1 MVEFR
6 GVRKRFGTL
15 EVLKGI
21 DFSVQAGE
29 VVTVIGPS
37 GSGKS
42 TLLRCVNCLETI
54 DEGEILVDG
63 RPAPRDEAGLNG
75 LRAKVGMVFQHF
87 NLFPHMTALQNVMEG
102 PTQVRKMPRQ
112 EAEGL
117 ALSLLNKVGL
127 CDKTVAYPRQLS
139 GGQKQRVAIARAL
152 AMEPKVMLFDE
163 ATSALD
169 PELVG
174 EVLSVMRSLAS
185 EGMTMLVV
193 THEMSFAQ
201 EVSDRVIV
209 LVDGRIIE
217 EGDPASVLR
226 NPSCQRTREFLYRD
240 LRLPASGGVNWAPAG
255 IDTCSRHAL

>member
-1 MVEFR
+1 MADTRLPMVEFR
-6 GVRKRFGTL
+6 GVKKRFGTL
-15 EVLKGI
+15 EVLRGI
-21 DFSVQAGE
+21 DLAVHAGE

-54 DEGEILVDG
+54 DEGEIVVDG
-63 RPAPRDEAGLNG
+63 NPVPRDEAGLNA

-102 PTQVRKMPRQ
+102 PTQVKKMPKAQ
-112 EAEGL
+112 AEGL
-117 ALSLLNKVGL
+117 ALSLLAKVGL
-127 CDKTVAYPRQLS
+127 SDKARAYPHQLS

-174 EVLSVMRSLAS
+174 EVLAVMRSLAS
-185 EGMTMLVV
+185 EGMTMIVV

-209 LVDGRIIE
+209 LVDGKIIE
-217 EGDPASVLR
+217 EGDPDSVLR

-240 LRLPASGGVNWAPAG
+240 LRLPASSGVN
-255 IDTCSRHAL
+255 